1 MEKIVY
7 VIKTPC
13 RGFKLPNG
21 KMIDLFPYRYDAKI
35 DLENETYL
43 SSYEEEY
50 EISNLPTIQQLVDVG
65 IIKEISCIEKSF
77 DVDFDEEELGVDFD
91 EDNEIIKYTIKK
103 FKENGFNVTEEAIR
117 HNFNAWVLDMKS
129 GYRDNEN
136 GYHLFSPCGCNPLS
150 FRATTLHEECEDWQQ
165 TYEC

>member
-1 MEKIVY
+1 MEKLVY
-7 VIKTPC
+7 VEKIPY

-21 KMIDLFPYRYDAKI
+21 KIIDLFPCRYDSKI
-35 DLENETYL
+35 DIENETYI
-43 SSYEEEY
+43 SFYEEEY
-50 EISNLPTIQQLVDVG
+50 NKSNLPTIQELVNIG
-65 IIKEISCIEKSF
+65 IIKEVSCIEKSF
-77 DVDFDEEELGVDFD
+77 RIDFDKNDKRSIDKV
-91 EDNEIIKYTIKK
+91 IKYSIEK
-103 FKENGFNVTEEAIR
+103 FSENGFNVTEEAIR

-150 FRATTLHEECEDWQQ
+150 FSATTLHEQCEDWQK